1 MPFIGV
7 IAKES
12 DNNFIKK
19 EFLKN
24 VKSHK
29 YEILNINKKSIENI
43 KNIRF
48 DVILINDDLADF
60 LKNSKYLED
69 VIINSKYLIINSD
82 IIEKSDLTFL
92 NYVSE
97 IINNEEQIE
106 DFTNKDDL
114 LQRKINIITY
124 GLNRKATITMS
135 SIKSENILICVQ
147 NKFKN
152 YYGEIVEEQ
161 EVNVEIKKNNLKKI
175 CNSMAIFTILTIF
188 GENMKKI

>member
-24 VKSHK
+24 VKSNK

-97 IINNEEQIE
+97 IIDNEEQIE